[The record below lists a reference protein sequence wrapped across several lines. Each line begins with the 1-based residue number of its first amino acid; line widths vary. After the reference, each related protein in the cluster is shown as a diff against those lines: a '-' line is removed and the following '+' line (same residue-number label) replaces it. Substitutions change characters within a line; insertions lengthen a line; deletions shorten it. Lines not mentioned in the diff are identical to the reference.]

1 MAGLLSISE
10 PHNDPIIKDG
20 SDTRF
25 NSDLNLATNTGS
37 KDKTKANLLATL
49 ATDATKPI
57 ANKPTV
63 SQSSSDNLKP
73 TKEIA
78 SKHSREQVRQ
88 LFDLPLMDLLL
99 QAQTIHRQHFNANEV
114 QISTLLSIK
123 TGNCPEDCG
132 YCSQSGHHRDKTKL
146 QAEKRIEVAKVIA
159 AAKRAKASGS
169 SRFCMGAAWKHPS
182 AKDMPYVVEL
192 IKEVKDLGLETCMT
206 LGMLNPEQATQLADA
221 GLDYYNHNLDT
232 SRRYYSQVVSTR
244 SYDERLDT
252 LANVRD
258 SGINVCSGNI
268 VGMGESRDD
277 RIDWLYELLKMPTAP
292 ESIPVNLLVPIAGT
306 PLGDKVLAEGQLSVL
321 EWIRTIAVTRI
332 CCPTSYVRLS
342 AGRESLSDSE
352 QALAFMAGA
361 NSFFYGDKLLTTGN
375 ASQSGDD
382 RLMRELGLT
391 KQFAAPRPAKH
402 LTVVDAMSNHQSQ
415 MMLAD

>member
-10 PHNDPIIKDG
+10 PNAGSPTDMNNQNDTNND
-20 SDTRF
+20 F
-25 NSDLNLATNTGS
+25 LASLVN
-37 KDKTKANLLATL
+37 
-49 ATDATKPI
+49 DATQ
-57 ANKPTV
+57 A
-63 SQSSSDNLKP
+63 
-73 TKEIA
+73 TKDVTEQYT
-78 SKHSREQVRQ
+78 REDIEQ

-99 QAQTIHRQHFNANEV
+99 RAQTIHRENFNPNEV

-132 YCSQSGHHRDKTKL
+132 YCSQSGHHRDTTKL
-146 QAEKRIEVAKVIA
+146 QAEKRLEIDKVIA
-159 AAKRAKASGS
+159 AAKRAKATGS

-192 IKEVKDLGLETCMT
+192 VKEVKALGLETCMT
-206 LGMLNPEQATQLADA
+206 LGMLDTDQATQLADA

-232 SRRYYSQVVSTR
+232 SRRYYEQVVSTR

-252 LANVRD
+252 LANVRN

-277 RIDWLYELLKMPTAP
+277 RIDWVHELLKMPKAP

-306 PLGDKVLAEGQLSVL
+306 PIGDKVLAEGQLSVL
-321 EWIRTIAVTRI
+321 EWIRTIAVARI

-391 KQFAAPRPAKH
+391 KQFAAPRAPKQVPV
-402 LTVVDAMSNHQSQ
+402 LDAMSGHQSRVV
-415 MMLAD
+415 LAE

>member
-10 PHNDPIIKDG
+10 PNAGSPTDMNNQNDINND
-20 SDTRF
+20 F
-25 NSDLNLATNTGS
+25 LASLVN
-37 KDKTKANLLATL
+37 
-49 ATDATKPI
+49 DATQAPKDV
-57 ANKPTV
+57 TE
-63 SQSSSDNLKP
+63 QY
-73 TKEIA
+73 T
-78 SKHSREQVRQ
+78 REDIEQ

-99 QAQTIHRQHFNANEV
+99 RAQTIHRENFNPNEV

-132 YCSQSGHHRDKTKL
+132 YCSQSGHHRDTTKL
-146 QAEKRIEVAKVIA
+146 QAEKRLEIDKVIA
-159 AAKRAKASGS
+159 AAKRAKATGS

-192 IKEVKDLGLETCMT
+192 VKEVKALGLETCMT
-206 LGMLNPEQATQLADA
+206 LGMLDTDQATQLADA

-232 SRRYYSQVVSTR
+232 SRRYYEQVVSTR

-252 LANVRD
+252 LANVRN

-277 RIDWLYELLKMPTAP
+277 RIDWAHELLKMPKAP

-306 PLGDKVLAEGQLSVL
+306 PIGDKVLAEGQLSVL
-321 EWIRTIAVTRI
+321 EWIRTIAVARI

-391 KQFAAPRPAKH
+391 KQFAAPRAPKQVPV
-402 LTVVDAMSNHQSQ
+402 LDAMSGHQSRVV
-415 MMLAD
+415 LAE

>member
-1 MAGLLSISE
+1 MAGLLNISE
-10 PHNDPIIKDG
+10 PSSQQNTKNNGLEPDFLTDIK
-20 SDTRF
+20 TE
-25 NSDLNLATNTGS
+25 ATAQSTS
-37 KDKTKANLLATL
+37 HSSYSRD
-49 ATDATKPI
+49 DI
-57 ANKPTV
+57 A
-63 SQSSSDNLKP
+63 
-73 TKEIA
+73 
-78 SKHSREQVRQ
+78 R
-88 LFDLPLMDLLL
+88 LFDLPLMDLLM
-99 QAQTIHRQHFNANEV
+99 QAQTVHRQHFTANEV

-132 YCSQSGHHRDKTKL
+132 YCSQSGHHRDTTKL
-146 QAEKRIEVAKVIA
+146 EAEKRIEVDKVIA
-159 AAKRAKASGS
+159 AARRAKATGS

-192 IKEVKDLGLETCMT
+192 IKEVKALGLETCMT
-206 LGMLNPEQATQLADA
+206 LGMLDDQQAAQLADA

-232 SRRYYSQVVSTR
+232 SRRYYEQVVSTR

-252 LANVRD
+252 LAHVRN

-277 RIDWLYELLKMPTAP
+277 RIDWVHELLKMPKAP
-292 ESIPVNLLVPIAGT
+292 ESIPVNLLVPIQGT
-306 PLGDKVLAEGQLSVL
+306 PIGDKVLAEGQLSVL

-342 AGRESLSDSE
+342 AGRESLSDAE

-375 ASQSGDD
+375 ASQSSDN

-391 KQFAAPRPAKH
+391 AQFAAPRAPKQVPV
-402 LTVVDAMSNHQSQ
+402 LDAMSGHQSQ
-415 MMLAD
+415 VVLTQ

>member
-10 PHNDPIIKDG
+10 PHAGSPTDMNNQNDTNND
-20 SDTRF
+20 F
-25 NSDLNLATNTGS
+25 LAS
-37 KDKTKANLLATL
+37 LVS
-49 ATDATKPI
+49 DATQAPKNVTEQYTREDI
-57 ANKPTV
+57 A
-63 SQSSSDNLKP
+63 
-73 TKEIA
+73 
-78 SKHSREQVRQ
+78 Q

-99 QAQTIHRQHFNANEV
+99 RAQTIHRENFNPNEV

-132 YCSQSGHHRDKTKL
+132 YCSQSGHHRDTTKL
-146 QAEKRIEVAKVIA
+146 QAEKRLEIDKVIA
-159 AAKRAKASGS
+159 AAKRAKATGS

-192 IKEVKDLGLETCMT
+192 VKEVKALGLETCMT
-206 LGMLNPEQATQLADA
+206 LGMLDTDQATQLADA

-232 SRRYYSQVVSTR
+232 SRRYYEQVVSTR

-252 LANVRD
+252 LANVRN

-277 RIDWLYELLKMPTAP
+277 RIDWVHELLKMPKAP

-306 PLGDKVLAEGQLSVL
+306 PIGDKVLAEGQLSVL
-321 EWIRTIAVTRI
+321 EWIRTIAVARI

-391 KQFAAPRPAKH
+391 KQFAAPRAPKQVPV
-402 LTVVDAMSNHQSQ
+402 LDAMSGHQSRVV
-415 MMLAD
+415 LAE

>member
-10 PHNDPIIKDG
+10 PNAGSPTDMNNQNDTNND
-20 SDTRF
+20 F
-25 NSDLNLATNTGS
+25 LAS
-37 KDKTKANLLATL
+37 LVS
-49 ATDATKPI
+49 DATQAPKDVTEQYTREDI
-57 ANKPTV
+57 A
-63 SQSSSDNLKP
+63 
-73 TKEIA
+73 
-78 SKHSREQVRQ
+78 Q

-99 QAQTIHRQHFNANEV
+99 RAQTIHRENFNPNEV

-132 YCSQSGHHRDKTKL
+132 YCSQSGHHRDTTKL
-146 QAEKRIEVAKVIA
+146 QAEKRLEIDKVIA
-159 AAKRAKASGS
+159 AAKRAKATGS

-192 IKEVKDLGLETCMT
+192 VKEVKALGLETCMT
-206 LGMLNPEQATQLADA
+206 LGMLDTDQATQLADA

-232 SRRYYSQVVSTR
+232 SRRYYEQVVSTR

-252 LANVRD
+252 LANVRN

-277 RIDWLYELLKMPTAP
+277 RIDWVHELLKMPKAP

-306 PLGDKVLAEGQLSVL
+306 PIGDKVLAEGQLSVL
-321 EWIRTIAVTRI
+321 EWIRTIAVARI

-391 KQFAAPRPAKH
+391 KQFAAPRAPKQVPV
-402 LTVVDAMSNHQSQ
+402 LDAMSGHQSRVV
-415 MMLAD
+415 LAE

>member
-10 PHNDPIIKDG
+10 PDATQPTDVATQP
-20 SDTRF
+20 DTT
-25 NSDLNLATNTGS
+25 NSDFLAS
-37 KDKTKANLLATL
+37 L
-49 ATDATKPI
+49 ATDATQ
-57 ANKPTV
+57 T
-63 SQSSSDNLKP
+63 DNRVA
-73 TKEIA
+73 TTYSREEIA
-78 SKHSREQVRQ
+78 Q

-99 QAQTIHRQHFNANEV
+99 QAQTIHRKHFTANEV

-132 YCSQSGHHRDKTKL
+132 YCSQSGHHRDTTKL
-146 QAEKRIEVAKVIA
+146 QAEKRIEVDKVIA
-159 AAKRAKASGS
+159 AAKRAKNSGS

-192 IKEVKDLGLETCMT
+192 IKEVKALGLETCMT
-206 LGMLNPEQATQLADA
+206 LGMLDTNQATQLANA

-232 SRRYYSQVVSTR
+232 SRSYYEQVVSTR

-252 LANVRD
+252 IENVRN

-277 RIDWLYELLKMPTAP
+277 RIDWVLELLKMPKAP

-306 PLGDKVLAEGQLSVL
+306 PIGNKVLAEGQLSVL
-321 EWIRTIAVTRI
+321 EWIRTIAVARI

-391 KQFAAPRPAKH
+391 KQFAAPRAPKV
-402 LTVVDAMSNHQSQ
+402 LPVMDAMNGHQTQ
-415 MMLAD
+415 VVLAD

>member
-1 MAGLLSISE
+1 MAGLLSITE
-10 PHNDPIIKDG
+10 PTPTSTLPKG
-20 SDTRF
+20 KYF
-25 NSDLNLATNTGS
+25 NPEALATEAIEPVN
-37 KDKTKANLLATL
+37 NY
-49 ATDATKPI
+49 
-57 ANKPTV
+57 
-63 SQSSSDNLKP
+63 
-73 TKEIA
+73 
-78 SKHSREQVRQ
+78 SREQVAQ
-88 LFDLPLMDLLL
+88 LFELPLLDLLS
-99 QAQTIHRQHFNANEV
+99 QAQAIHRQHFIANEV

-146 QAEKRIEVAKVIA
+146 QAEKRLEIDKVIA
-159 AAKRAKASGS
+159 AAKRAKATGS

-192 IKEVKDLGLETCMT
+192 IKEVKGLGLETCMT
-206 LGMLNPEQATQLADA
+206 LGMLNPEQAGQLADA

-232 SRRYYSQVVSTR
+232 SRSYYEQVVSTR
-244 SYDERLDT
+244 SYDDRLDT
-252 LANVRD
+252 LNNVRD

-277 RIDWLYELLKMPTAP
+277 RVDWLYELLKMPKAP

-306 PLGDKVLAEGQLSVL
+306 PIGDKVLAEGELSVL

-342 AGRESLSDSE
+342 AGRESLSDAE

-375 ASQSGDD
+375 ASQANDD
-382 RLMRELGLT
+382 RLLRELGLT
-391 KQFAAPRPAKH
+391 KQFAAPKAAK
-402 LTVVDAMSNHQSQ
+402 LLPVLDAMSGHKSQ
-415 MMLAD
+415 VALSN

>member
-1 MAGLLSISE
+1 MAGLLSITE
-10 PHNDPIIKDG
+10 P
-20 SDTRF
+20 TTE
-25 NSDLNLATNTGS
+25 ATNMSPNT
-37 KDKTKANLLATL
+37 
-49 ATDATKPI
+49 ATDFFAK
-57 ANKPTV
+57 
-63 SQSSSDNLKP
+63 SSILTTTSS
-73 TKEIA
+73 
-78 SKHSREQVRQ
+78 SKHSREQIAQ

-99 QAQTIHRQHFNANEV
+99 QAQTTHREHFVANEV

-146 QAEKRIEVAKVIA
+146 QAEKRIDVDKVIA

-192 IKEVKDLGLETCMT
+192 VKEVKALGLETCMT
-206 LGMLNPEQATQLADA
+206 LGMLDTNQATQLADA

-232 SRRYYSQVVSTR
+232 SRRYYEQVVSTR

-252 LANVRD
+252 ITNVRN

-268 VGMGESRDD
+268 VGMGESRED
-277 RIDWLYELLKMPTAP
+277 RVDWVHELLKMPKAP

-306 PLGDKVLAEGQLSVL
+306 PIGDKVLAEGELSVL

-332 CCPTSYVRLS
+332 CCPSSYVRLS
-342 AGRESLSDSE
+342 AGRESLSDAE
-352 QALAFMAGA
+352 QSLAFMAGA

-391 KQFAAPRPAKH
+391 KQFAAPRAPKQ
-402 LTVVDAMSNHQSQ
+402 LPVIDAMSGHQSQ

>member
-1 MAGLLSISE
+1 MAGLLTILE
-10 PHNDPIIKDG
+10 PDSPMANRITDDNEHQNK
-20 SDTRF
+20 S
-25 NSDLNLATNTGS
+25 TNT
-37 KDKTKANLLATL
+37 ATS
-49 ATDATKPI
+49 
-57 ANKPTV
+57 NKPPQY
-63 SQSSSDNLKP
+63 SRDQ
-73 TKEIA
+73 IA
-78 SKHSREQVRQ
+78 Q

-99 QAQTIHRQHFNANEV
+99 QAQTVHRQHFKANEV

-146 QAEKRIEVAKVIA
+146 QAEKRLAVDTVIN
-159 AAKRAKASGS
+159 AAKRAKQAGS

-192 IKEVKDLGLETCMT
+192 IKEVKALGLETCMT
-206 LGMLNPEQATQLADA
+206 LGMLDSQQATQLADA

-232 SRRYYSQVVSTR
+232 SRRYYEQVVSTR

-252 LANVRD
+252 LAHVRD

-268 VGMGESRDD
+268 VGMGESRED
-277 RIDWLYELLKMPTAP
+277 RIDWVHELLKMPKAP

-306 PLGDKVLAEGQLSVL
+306 PLGDKVIAEGELSVL

-342 AGRESLSDSE
+342 AGRESLSDAE

-375 ASQSGDD
+375 ASQSNDD
-382 RLMRELGLT
+382 RLMRELGLHA
-391 KQFAAPRPAKH
+391 QFAAPKPPKMIA
-402 LTVVDAMSNHQSQ
+402 VIDAMSGQQ
-415 MMLAD
+415 LQVQLATD

>member
-1 MAGLLSISE
+1 MSALLNITE
-10 PHNDPIIKDG
+10 PNNNTNSNDND
-20 SDTRF
+20 F
-25 NSDLNLATNTGS
+25 LASLT
-37 KDKTKANLLATL
+37 
-49 ATDATKPI
+49 TDAPQ
-57 ANKPTV
+57 A
-63 SQSSSDNLKP
+63 
-73 TKEIA
+73 IA
-78 SKHSREQVRQ
+78 SKYRREQIAQ

-99 QAQTIHRQHFNANEV
+99 QAQTIHRQNFNANEV

-146 QAEKRIEVAKVIA
+146 VAEKRIEVDKVIA
-159 AAKRAKASGS
+159 AAKRAKATGS

-192 IKEVKDLGLETCMT
+192 VKEVKALGLETCMT
-206 LGMLNPEQATQLADA
+206 LGMLDTDQATQLADA

-232 SRRYYSQVVSTR
+232 SRSYYEQVVSTR

-252 LANVRD
+252 ITNVRN

-277 RIDWLYELLKMPTAP
+277 RIDWVHELLKMPKAP
-292 ESIPVNLLVPIAGT
+292 ESIPVNLLVPIQGT
-306 PLGDKVLAEGQLSVL
+306 PIGDKVLAEGQLSVL

-332 CCPTSYVRLS
+332 CCPSSYVRLS
-342 AGRESLSDSE
+342 AGRESLSDAE

-391 KQFAAPRPAKH
+391 KQFAAPRAPKQ
-402 LTVVDAMSNHQSQ
+402 VPVMDAMSGHQSQ
-415 MMLAD
+415 VVLAS

>member
-10 PHNDPIIKDG
+10 PNASSPID
-20 SDTRF
+20 SLSNHDMT
-25 NSDLNLATNTGS
+25 NSDFLAS
-37 KDKTKANLLATL
+37 L
-49 ATDATKPI
+49 ATDATTAPRETTNQYTREDI
-57 ANKPTV
+57 A
-63 SQSSSDNLKP
+63 
-73 TKEIA
+73 
-78 SKHSREQVRQ
+78 Q

-99 QAQTIHRQHFNANEV
+99 KAQTIHRANFTANEV

-132 YCSQSGHHRDKTKL
+132 YCSQSGHHRDTTKL
-146 QAEKRIEVAKVIA
+146 QAEKRLEIDKVIA
-159 AAKRAKASGS
+159 AAKRAKATGS

-192 IKEVKDLGLETCMT
+192 VKEVKALGLETCMT
-206 LGMLNPEQATQLADA
+206 LGMLDTEQAAQLAEA

-232 SRRYYSQVVSTR
+232 SRRYYEQVVSTR

-252 LANVRD
+252 LTHVRN

-277 RIDWLYELLKMPTAP
+277 RIDWVHELLKMPKAP

-306 PLGDKVLAEGQLSVL
+306 PIGDRVIAEGHLSVL

-375 ASQSGDD
+375 ASQSSDN

-391 KQFAAPRPAKH
+391 AQIAAPRAPK
-402 LTVVDAMSNHQSQ
+402 TVPVMDAMSGHQSQ
-415 MMLAD
+415 VVLAE

>member
-1 MAGLLSISE
+1 MAGLLNISE
-10 PHNDPIIKDG
+10 PNANNHNHNHT
-20 SDTRF
+20 DTA
-25 NSDLNLATNTGS
+25 LNNKNAS
-37 KDKTKANLLATL
+37 HDFLATL
-49 ATDATKPI
+49 ATDAT
-57 ANKPTV
+57 N
-63 SQSSSDNLKP
+63 
-73 TKEIA
+73 TKQQTA
-78 SKHSREQVRQ
+78 SKHSREQIAQ

-99 QAQTIHRQHFNANEV
+99 QAQTIHRQHFTANEV

-132 YCSQSGHHRDKTKL
+132 YCSQSGHHRDTTKL
-146 QAEKRIEVAKVIA
+146 QAEKRIEVDKVIA
-159 AAKRAKASGS
+159 AAKRAKATGS

-192 IKEVKDLGLETCMT
+192 VKEVKALGLETCMT
-206 LGMLNPEQATQLADA
+206 LGMLDTDQAAQLADA

-232 SRRYYSQVVSTR
+232 SRSYYEQVVSTR

-252 LANVRD
+252 IANVRN

-277 RIDWLYELLKMPTAP
+277 RIDWVHELLKMPKAP
-292 ESIPVNLLVPIAGT
+292 ESIPVNLLVPIQGT
-306 PLGDKVLAEGQLSVL
+306 PIGDKVLAEGQLPVL

-391 KQFAAPRPAKH
+391 KQFAAPRAPKQVPV
-402 LTVVDAMSNHQSQ
+402 LDAMSGHQSQ
-415 MMLAD
+415 VVLAE

>member
-1 MAGLLSISE
+1 MSALLNITE
-10 PHNDPIIKDG
+10 PNNNANSNDND
-20 SDTRF
+20 F
-25 NSDLNLATNTGS
+25 LASLT
-37 KDKTKANLLATL
+37 
-49 ATDATKPI
+49 TDAPQAT
-57 ANKPTV
+57 
-63 SQSSSDNLKP
+63 
-73 TKEIA
+73 A
-78 SKHSREQVRQ
+78 SKYSREQIAQ

-99 QAQTIHRQHFNANEV
+99 QAQTIHRQNFNANEV

-146 QAEKRIEVAKVIA
+146 VAEKRIEVDKVIA
-159 AAKRAKASGS
+159 AAKRAKATGS

-192 IKEVKDLGLETCMT
+192 VKEVKALGLETCMT
-206 LGMLNPEQATQLADA
+206 LGMLDTDQAAQLADA

-232 SRRYYSQVVSTR
+232 SRSYYEQVVSTR

-252 LANVRD
+252 ITNVRN

-277 RIDWLYELLKMPTAP
+277 RIDWVHELLKMPKAP
-292 ESIPVNLLVPIAGT
+292 ESIPVNLLVPIQGT
-306 PLGDKVLAEGQLSVL
+306 PIGDKVLAEGQLSVL

-332 CCPTSYVRLS
+332 CCPSSYVRLS
-342 AGRESLSDSE
+342 AGRESLSDAE

-391 KQFAAPRPAKH
+391 KQFAAPRAPKQ
-402 LTVVDAMSNHQSQ
+402 VPVMDAMSGHQSQ
-415 MMLAD
+415 VVLAS

>member
-10 PHNDPIIKDG
+10 PNADGLTDLLNQQDTSNDN
-20 SDTRF
+20 F
-25 NSDLNLATNTGS
+25 LAS
-37 KDKTKANLLATL
+37 LV
-49 ATDATKPI
+49 TDATKTDG
-57 ANKPTV
+57 NV
-63 SQSSSDNLKP
+63 
-73 TKEIA
+73 A
-78 SKHSREQVRQ
+78 STHSRDDIAE

-99 QAQTIHRQHFNANEV
+99 KAQTIHREHFTANEV

-132 YCSQSGHHRDKTKL
+132 YCSQSGHHRDTTEL
-146 QAEKRIEVAKVIA
+146 QAEKRIEVDKVIA
-159 AAKRAKASGS
+159 AAKRAKNSGS

-192 IKEVKDLGLETCMT
+192 IKEVKALGLETCMT
-206 LGMLNPEQATQLADA
+206 LGMLDTNQATQLADA

-232 SRRYYSQVVSTR
+232 SRSYYEQVVSTR

-252 LANVRD
+252 ITNVRN

-268 VGMGESRDD
+268 VGMGENRDD
-277 RIDWLYELLKMPTAP
+277 RIDWVHELLKMPKAP
-292 ESIPVNLLVPIAGT
+292 ESIPVNLLVPIKGT
-306 PLGDKVLAEGQLSVL
+306 PIGDKVLAEGQLSVL
-321 EWIRTIAVTRI
+321 EWIRTIAVARI

-391 KQFAAPRPAKH
+391 KQFAAPRAPKV
-402 LTVVDAMSNHQSQ
+402 LPVMDAMSGHQTQ
-415 MMLAD
+415 VVLAD

>member
-1 MAGLLSISE
+1 MAGLLNISE
-10 PHNDPIIKDG
+10 PNANNHNHT
-20 SDTRF
+20 DTT
-25 NSDLNLATNTGS
+25 LNNQNAS
-37 KDKTKANLLATL
+37 HDFLATL
-49 ATDATKPI
+49 ATDAT
-57 ANKPTV
+57 N
-63 SQSSSDNLKP
+63 
-73 TKEIA
+73 TKQQAA
-78 SKHSREQVRQ
+78 SKHSREQIAQ
-88 LFDLPLMDLLL
+88 LFELPLMDLLL
-99 QAQTIHRQHFNANEV
+99 QAQTIHRQHFTANEV

-132 YCSQSGHHRDKTKL
+132 YCSQSGHHRDTTKL
-146 QAEKRIEVAKVIA
+146 QAEKRIEVDKVIA
-159 AAKRAKASGS
+159 AAKRAKATGS

-192 IKEVKDLGLETCMT
+192 VKEVKALGLETCMT
-206 LGMLNPEQATQLADA
+206 LGMLDTDQAAQLADA

-232 SRRYYSQVVSTR
+232 SRSYYEQVVSTR

-252 LANVRD
+252 IANVRN

-277 RIDWLYELLKMPTAP
+277 RIDWVHELLKMPKAP
-292 ESIPVNLLVPIAGT
+292 ESIPVNLLVPIQGT
-306 PLGDKVLAEGQLSVL
+306 PIGDKVLAEGQLPVL

-332 CCPTSYVRLS
+332 CCPSSYVRLS

-391 KQFAAPRPAKH
+391 KQFAAPRAPKQVPV
-402 LTVVDAMSNHQSQ
+402 LDAMSGHQSQ
-415 MMLAD
+415 VVLAE

>member
-1 MAGLLSISE
+1 MAGLLNISE
-10 PHNDPIIKDG
+10 PNANNHSHNNTDSI
-20 SDTRF
+20 
-25 NSDLNLATNTGS
+25 LNNNNASHDFLAS
-37 KDKTKANLLATL
+37 L
-49 ATDATKPI
+49 ATDATK
-57 ANKPTV
+57 NREK
-63 SQSSSDNLKP
+63 KY
-73 TKEIA
+73 
-78 SKHSREQVRQ
+78 SREQIAQ

-99 QAQTIHRQHFNANEV
+99 QAQTIHRQHFSANEV

-132 YCSQSGHHRDKTKL
+132 YCSQSGHHRDTTKL
-146 QAEKRIEVAKVIA
+146 QAEKRIEVDKVIA
-159 AAKRAKASGS
+159 AAKRAKATGS

-192 IKEVKDLGLETCMT
+192 VKEVKALGLETCMT
-206 LGMLNPEQATQLADA
+206 LGMLDTDQAAQLADA

-232 SRRYYSQVVSTR
+232 SRSYYEQVVSTR

-252 LANVRD
+252 IANVRN

-277 RIDWLYELLKMPTAP
+277 RIDWVHELLKMPKAP
-292 ESIPVNLLVPIAGT
+292 ESIPVNLLVPIQGT
-306 PLGDKVLAEGQLSVL
+306 PIGDKVLAEGQLSVL

-391 KQFAAPRPAKH
+391 KQFAAPRALKQVP
-402 LTVVDAMSNHQSQ
+402 VMDAMSGHQSQ
-415 MMLAD
+415 VVLAE

>member
-1 MAGLLSISE
+1 MAGLLNISE
-10 PHNDPIIKDG
+10 PNASSPTDTFNNKNNSHSGLNND
-20 SDTRF
+20 F
-25 NSDLNLATNTGS
+25 LNNLAM
-37 KDKTKANLLATL
+37 
-49 ATDATKPI
+49 DATT
-57 ANKPTV
+57 A
-63 SQSSSDNLKP
+63 SQQM
-73 TKEIA
+73 TR
-78 SKHSREQVRQ
+78 KHSREEIAK

-99 QAQTIHRQHFNANEV
+99 QAQTIHRAHFTANEV

-132 YCSQSGHHRDKTKL
+132 YCSQSGHHRDTTKL
-146 QAEKRIEVAKVIA
+146 QAEKRIEVDKVIA

-192 IKEVKDLGLETCMT
+192 IKEVKALGLETCMT
-206 LGMLNPEQATQLADA
+206 LGMLDTNQATQLADA

-232 SRRYYSQVVSTR
+232 SRRYYEQVVSTR

-252 LANVRD
+252 IDNVRN

-277 RIDWLYELLKMPTAP
+277 RIDWVHELLKMPKAP
-292 ESIPVNLLVPIAGT
+292 ESIPVNLLVPIKGT
-306 PLGDKVLAEGQLSVL
+306 PIGDKVLAEGQLSVI
-321 EWIRTIAVTRI
+321 EWIRTIAVARI

-342 AGRESLSDSE
+342 AGRESYPTLSS
-352 QALAFMAGA
+352 LGLYAGA

-391 KQFAAPRPAKH
+391 KQFAAPRAPKV
-402 LTVVDAMSNHQSQ
+402 LPVMDAMSGHQSQ
-415 MMLAD
+415 VVMAE

>member
-1 MAGLLSISE
+1 MSALLNITE
-10 PHNDPIIKDG
+10 PNNNANSNDND
-20 SDTRF
+20 F
-25 NSDLNLATNTGS
+25 LASLT
-37 KDKTKANLLATL
+37 
-49 ATDATKPI
+49 TDAPQ
-57 ANKPTV
+57 A
-63 SQSSSDNLKP
+63 
-73 TKEIA
+73 IA
-78 SKHSREQVRQ
+78 SKYRREQIAQ

-99 QAQTIHRQHFNANEV
+99 QAQTIHRQNFNANEV

-146 QAEKRIEVAKVIA
+146 VAEKRIEVDKVIA
-159 AAKRAKASGS
+159 AAKRAKATGS

-192 IKEVKDLGLETCMT
+192 VKEVKALGLETCMT
-206 LGMLNPEQATQLADA
+206 LGMLDTDQAAQLADA

-232 SRRYYSQVVSTR
+232 SRSYYEQVVSTR

-252 LANVRD
+252 ITNVRN

-277 RIDWLYELLKMPTAP
+277 RIDWVHELLKMPKAP
-292 ESIPVNLLVPIAGT
+292 ESIPVNLLVPIQGT
-306 PLGDKVLAEGQLSVL
+306 PIGDKVLAEGQLSVL

-332 CCPTSYVRLS
+332 CCPSSYVRLS
-342 AGRESLSDSE
+342 AGRESLSDAE

-391 KQFAAPRPAKH
+391 KQFAAPRAPKQ
-402 LTVVDAMSNHQSQ
+402 VPVMDAMSGHQSQ
-415 MMLAD
+415 VVLASWG

>member
-1 MAGLLSISE
+1 MAGLLNISE
-10 PHNDPIIKDG
+10 PNANNHNHNHT
-20 SDTRF
+20 DTA
-25 NSDLNLATNTGS
+25 LNNKNASHVFLANI
-37 KDKTKANLLATL
+37 
-49 ATDATKPI
+49 ATDAT
-57 ANKPTV
+57 N
-63 SQSSSDNLKP
+63 
-73 TKEIA
+73 TKQQAA
-78 SKHSREQVRQ
+78 SKHSREQIAQ

-99 QAQTIHRQHFNANEV
+99 QAQTIHRQHFTANEV

-132 YCSQSGHHRDKTKL
+132 YCSQSGHHRDTTKL
-146 QAEKRIEVAKVIA
+146 QAEKRIEVDKVIA
-159 AAKRAKASGS
+159 AAKRAKATGS

-192 IKEVKDLGLETCMT
+192 VKEVKALGLETCMT
-206 LGMLNPEQATQLADA
+206 LGMLDTDQAAQLADA

-232 SRRYYSQVVSTR
+232 SRSYYEQVVSTR

-252 LANVRD
+252 IANVRN

-277 RIDWLYELLKMPTAP
+277 RIDWVHELLKMPKAP
-292 ESIPVNLLVPIAGT
+292 ESIPVNLLVPIQGT
-306 PLGDKVLAEGQLSVL
+306 PIGDKVLAEGQLPVL

-332 CCPTSYVRLS
+332 CCPSSYVRLS

-391 KQFAAPRPAKH
+391 KQFAAPRAPKQ
-402 LTVVDAMSNHQSQ
+402 VPVMDAMSGHQSQ
-415 MMLAD
+415 VVLA

>member
-1 MAGLLSISE
+1 MAGLLNISE
-10 PHNDPIIKDG
+10 PNANNHNHNHT
-20 SDTRF
+20 DTT
-25 NSDLNLATNTGS
+25 LNNKNAS
-37 KDKTKANLLATL
+37 HDFLATL
-49 ATDATKPI
+49 ATDAT
-57 ANKPTV
+57 N
-63 SQSSSDNLKP
+63 
-73 TKEIA
+73 TKQQA
-78 SKHSREQVRQ
+78 TSKHSREQIAQ

-99 QAQTIHRQHFNANEV
+99 QAQTIHRQHFTANEV

-132 YCSQSGHHRDKTKL
+132 YCSQSGHHRDTTKL
-146 QAEKRIEVAKVIA
+146 QAEKRIEVDKVIA
-159 AAKRAKASGS
+159 AAKRAKATGS

-192 IKEVKDLGLETCMT
+192 VKEVKALGLETCMT
-206 LGMLNPEQATQLADA
+206 LGMLDTDQAAQLADA

-232 SRRYYSQVVSTR
+232 SRSYYEQVVSTR

-252 LANVRD
+252 IANVRN

-277 RIDWLYELLKMPTAP
+277 RIDWVHELLKMPKAP
-292 ESIPVNLLVPIAGT
+292 ESIPVNLLVPIQGT
-306 PLGDKVLAEGQLSVL
+306 PIGDKVLAEGQLPVL

-332 CCPTSYVRLS
+332 CCPSSYVRLS

-391 KQFAAPRPAKH
+391 KQFAAPRAPKQVPV
-402 LTVVDAMSNHQSQ
+402 LDAMSGHQSQ
-415 MMLAD
+415 VVLAE

>member
-10 PHNDPIIKDG
+10 PNASSPT
-20 SDTRF
+20 DT
-25 NSDLNLATNTGS
+25 LNHQNTTNHDFLAS
-37 KDKTKANLLATL
+37 L
-49 ATDATKPI
+49 ATDATKT
-57 ANKPTV
+57 NKTV
-63 SQSSSDNLKP
+63 AHQYSRE
-73 TKEIA
+73 EIA
-78 SKHSREQVRQ
+78 Q

-99 QAQTIHRQHFNANEV
+99 QAQTIHRANFTANEV

-132 YCSQSGHHRDKTKL
+132 YCSQSGHHRDTTKL
-146 QAEKRIEVAKVIA
+146 QAEKRLEIDKVIA
-159 AAKRAKASGS
+159 AAKRAKATGS

-192 IKEVKDLGLETCMT
+192 VKEVKALGLETCMT
-206 LGMLNPEQATQLADA
+206 LGMLDTQQAEQLAEA

-232 SRRYYSQVVSTR
+232 SRRYYEQVVSTR

-252 LANVRD
+252 LAHVRN

-277 RIDWLYELLKMPTAP
+277 RIDWVHELLKMPKAP

-306 PLGDKVLAEGQLSVL
+306 PIGDRVLAEGQLPVL

-332 CCPTSYVRLS
+332 CCPSSYVRLS

-375 ASQSGDD
+375 ASQSSDN

-391 KQFAAPRPAKH
+391 AQIAEPRMPK
-402 LTVVDAMSNHQSQ
+402 TVPVMDAMSGHHSQ
-415 MMLAD
+415 VVLAE